1 MRQDDWAEFISASPG
16 TSAGRELRLYAVYG
30 SDDGLNQGQ
39 VRELLALS
47 AEGMDYIA
55 GMAER
60 GALDDASVEI
70 LKQLREIAVHIETE
84 TREAEGIHRQICLYA
99 RNIQASID
107 DLSAQPE
114 LYERIIRMEIR
125 PFVLEM
131 KRLWELCTEVLPS
144 EEKRA
149 LYRADVMERVKA
161 LHDAPPKVWRYDVSI
176 VLLAY
181 NKLEYTMRALES
193 ILAYTDFSK
202 GNIELILLNNG
213 SDDGTR
219 AYFESIPHA
228 KVMNLRHNILGT
240 YAYTHILEGKYFV
253 GFSNDVVAT
262 PHWLEHLLA
271 CMESDARIGT
281 AVPTCNEGSIS
292 NGQGI
297 PVPYTNTFEGMA
309 EMQRF
314 AAAHNQLNPAL
325 WEEHS
330 QLMPF
335 LHIVRCDLVRFCAA
349 DPVFTRAEFVD
360 DDLSTLL
367 RRSGWR
373 QILLKDT
380 FLHHFGSVT
389 LGEGRRKAAGN
400 ALDEMRR
407 VYYEKWGV
415 DAWDARGS
423 FVVVEA
429 VWSWHDLRADERVLM
444 LEPRFGDFACD
455 FVNAYRR
462 SGFVPHMTA
471 AVFDA
476 QYLPDTS
483 YLFNETM
490 SVNGI
495 EDLVGKNMG
504 QYDIISA
511 GCYLDELPLKDV
523 IADLERLYA
532 LLAPSG
538 MLLLPVRNAGS
549 AYELDYILHKG
560 LRDVYVLENEVRGYV
575 SIPYRQLLNA
585 LHTHAFLHQLKTYSV
600 IFRSDLPLMERMK
613 PLLCSDEHLP
623 IDVEESLSVRMFFL
637 GIFRV

>member
-1 MRQDDWAEFISASPG
+1 M
-16 TSAGRELRLYAVYG
+16 
-30 SDDGLNQGQ
+30 NQGQ

-84 TREAEGIHRQICLYA
+84 TREAEGIRRQICIYA

-107 DLSAQPE
+107 DLSAKPE

-297 PVPYTNTFEGMA
+297 PVPYTNTFEGME

-314 AAAHNQLNPAL
+314 AAAHNQLNPAF

-335 LHIVRCDLVRFCAA
+335 LHIMRCDLVRCCAA
-349 DPVFTRAEFVD
+349 DPVYTRAEFVD

-367 RRSGWR
+367 RRTCWR
-373 QILLKDT
+373 QVLLKDT
-380 FLHHFGSVT
+380 FMHHFGGVT
-389 LGEGRRKAAGN
+389 LGEGRRKVAGN

-407 VYYEKWGV
+407 VYYKKWSV
-415 DAWDARGS
+415 DAWDGRGG
-423 FVVVEA
+423 FPGAEVMEQ
-429 VWSWHDLRADERVLM
+429 WHTPSANERVLV
-444 LEPRFGDFACD
+444 LEPRFGDFACEL
-455 FVNAYRR
+455 FNSYRR
-462 SGFVPHMTA
+462 GGFVPHMAA
-471 AVFDA
+471 AVFDER
-476 QYLPDTS
+476 YLPDTG
-483 YLFNETM
+483 YLFDETLTATRVEEVAAQ
-490 SVNGI
+490 SEGGYN
-495 EDLVGKNMG
+495 
-504 QYDIISA
+504 IIAA
-511 GCYLDELPLKDV
+511 GCYLDELPLGDV
-523 IADLERLYA
+523 IADLEQLYG
-532 LLAPSG
+532 LLTPGG
-538 MLLLPVRNAGS
+538 MLVLPVRNPGS
-549 AYELDYILHKG
+549 AYELDHMMQYG
-560 LRDVYVLENEVRGYV
+560 ARDVYCLKNEVKRY
-575 SIPYRQLLNA
+575 SNFSYRHLLRA
-585 LHTHAFLHQLKTYSV
+585 LHAHPYLHRYRVHSIMMQGDDVLA
-600 IFRSDLPLMERMK
+600 ERMK
-613 PLLCSDEHLP
+613 PLLRSSEGAPSDLEL
-623 IDVEESLSVRMFFL
+623 SLSVRMFFL
-637 GIFRV
+637 GIFKENAAM

>member
-1 MRQDDWAEFISASPG
+1 M
-16 TSAGRELRLYAVYG
+16 
-30 SDDGLNQGQ
+30 NQGQ

-84 TREAEGIHRQICLYA
+84 TREAEGIRRQICIYA

-107 DLSAQPE
+107 DLSAKPE

-297 PVPYTNTFEGMA
+297 PVPYTNTFEGME

-314 AAAHNQLNPAL
+314 AAAHNQLNPAF

-335 LHIVRCDLVRFCAA
+335 LHIMRCDLVRFCAA
-349 DPVFTRAEFVD
+349 DPVYTRAEFVD

-367 RRSGWR
+367 RRTCWR
-373 QILLKDT
+373 QVLLKDT
-380 FLHHFGSVT
+380 FMHHFGGVT
-389 LGEGRRKAAGN
+389 LGEGRRKVAGN

-407 VYYEKWGV
+407 VYYKKWSV
-415 DAWDARGS
+415 DAWDGRGG
-423 FVVVEA
+423 FPGAEVMEQ
-429 VWSWHDLRADERVLM
+429 WHTPSANERVLV
-444 LEPRFGDFACD
+444 LEPRFGDFACEL
-455 FVNAYRR
+455 FNSYRR
-462 SGFVPHMTA
+462 GGFVPHMAA
-471 AVFDA
+471 AVFDER
-476 QYLPDTS
+476 YLPDTG
-483 YLFNETM
+483 YLFDETLTATRVEEVAAQ
-490 SVNGI
+490 SEGGYN
-495 EDLVGKNMG
+495 
-504 QYDIISA
+504 IIAA
-511 GCYLDELPLKDV
+511 GCYLDELPLGDV
-523 IADLERLYA
+523 IADLEQLYG
-532 LLAPSG
+532 LLTPGG
-538 MLLLPVRNAGS
+538 MLVLPVRNPGS
-549 AYELDYILHKG
+549 AYELDHMMQYG
-560 LRDVYVLENEVRGYV
+560 ARDVYCLKNEVKRY
-575 SIPYRQLLNA
+575 SNFSYRHLLRA
-585 LHTHAFLHQLKTYSV
+585 LHAHPYLHRYRVHSIMMQGDDVLA
-600 IFRSDLPLMERMK
+600 ERMK
-613 PLLCSDEHLP
+613 PLLRSSEGAPSDLEL
-623 IDVEESLSVRMFFL
+623 SLSVRMFFL
-637 GIFRV
+637 GIFKENAAM